1 MQCQRIPP
9 VGALYQPGH
18 DPHRQRCEGVEFPG
32 RNAHAYKMTITKA
45 VGCPIALPEGVRC
58 KPNRRGKK
66 RRGFPRCCDVFSE
79 ELRESALAFLGFISG
94 AAHECSCRRKSSRA
108 RGRDPLGILLA
119 EGGVRLSAGSSASA
133 IGAAF
138 AIFAGRTVFFFSAV
152 VAFNMTVFYGSR
164 IGFRDPACQPI
175 PQGVGRPIY
184 GRRRGERQGYCGS
197 NSTRRFLAWPSS
209 VAFEATGAKKPTP
222 EALSRC
228 GLILYSPT
236 SALTTAAARARDKSR
251 LES

>member
-1 MQCQRIPP
+1 M
-9 VGALYQPGH
+9 
-18 DPHRQRCEGVEFPG
+18 
-32 RNAHAYKMTITKA
+32 
-45 VGCPIALPEGVRC
+45 
-58 KPNRRGKK
+58 
-66 RRGFPRCCDVFSE
+66 
-79 ELRESALAFLGFISG
+79 FLS
-94 AAHECSCRRKSSRA
+94 SKSSRA

-138 AIFAGRTVFFFSAV
+138 AIFGRADSIFFSAAWRAV
-152 VAFNMTVFYGSR
+152 GIIYPAADSA
-164 IGFRDPACQPI
+164 FRDLVCQAST
-175 PQGVGRPIY
+175 VRCWEADL
-184 GRRRGERQGYCGS
+184 RRRGGERQGYCGS

-236 SALTTAAARARDKSR
+236 SAVTTAAARARDKSR